1 MERSKILV
9 VDDEK
14 LVRRMIARVLESEGM
29 SIVEASNGL
38 DAVQMAKA
46 QPFDLIILDIIME
59 GIDGFQVIHQL
70 RSEGML
76 TPVFILSG
84 RQADNDKVFALG
96 IGADD
101 FNKETLM
108 TNAYTVVINADM
120 NRELLKTVPHNIV
133 AGNLAEVARFRVK
146 SDAESNSSFLITNEH
161 LKHLHMIDDEVL
173 EIAHKNTENQE
184 YKLQNL
190 YKLTFDMMSDEES
203 REIFEDEYKDD
214 DVYVLTNKINLDGAN
229 VIASDRILKEVSEK
243 IDSSFYVLPSSR
255 HELIL
260 VPDKFNVDPK
270 YLVQM
275 VREVNLTLK
284 QKDFLSDDIY
294 YYNAKKRTLSIY
306 SDAEKQEKSLSE
318 TIDKKHTMKH

>member
-1 MERSKILV
+1 MREEEHKQLDFSIALQN
-9 VDDEK
+9 K
-14 LVRRMIARVLESEGM
+14 LKES
-29 SIVEASNGL
+29 L
-38 DAVQMAKA
+38 
-46 QPFDLIILDIIME
+46 
-59 GIDGFQVIHQL
+59 
-70 RSEGML
+70 
-76 TPVFILSG
+76 
-84 RQADNDKVFALG
+84 
-96 IGADD
+96 GADLLKIEHHTFRKANIVIKGLIVKMKDSDIAPVIYPDELYEQYRQGLSIDTMINRFLDSYRHIDKNIAD

-161 LKHLHMIDDEVL
+161 LKYLHMIDDEVL

>member
-1 MERSKILV
+1 MREEENKQLDFSIDIQNKLKEILGAELLKIEHHTFRKANIALEGLIV
-9 VDDEK
+9 KMKDSNIAPVIYPDELYEQYK
-14 LVRRMIARVLESEGM
+14 QGLSIDTMITRF
-29 SIVEASNGL
+29 L
-38 DAVQMAKA
+38 DSYRH
-46 QPFDLIILDIIME
+46 
-59 GIDGFQVIHQL
+59 IDKNIPNF
-70 RSEGML
+70 
-76 TPVFILSG
+76 T
-84 RQADNDKVFALG
+84 
-96 IGADD
+96 
-101 FNKETLM
+101 KETLM
-108 TNAYTVVINADM
+108 TNAYTVVINAEI
-120 NRELLKTVPHNIV
+120 NRELLKTIPHNII
-133 AGNLAEVARFRVK
+133 AGNLAEVARFKVK

-161 LKHLHMIDDEVL
+161 LKHLHMLDDEVL

-203 REIFEDEYKDD
+203 GEIFEDEYTDD
-214 DVYVLTNKINLDGAN
+214 DVYVLTNKTNYEGAN

-243 IDSSFYVLPSSR
+243 IDSSFYALPSSR

-275 VREVNLTLK
+275 VREVNQTLK

-294 YYNAKKRTLSIY
+294 YYNARKRTLSIY
-306 SDAEKQEKSLSE
+306 SDAEKKEKTLSE

>member
-1 MERSKILV
+1 MREEENKQLDFSMALQN
-9 VDDEK
+9 K
-14 LVRRMIARVLESEGM
+14 LKES
-29 SIVEASNGL
+29 L
-38 DAVQMAKA
+38 
-46 QPFDLIILDIIME
+46 
-59 GIDGFQVIHQL
+59 
-70 RSEGML
+70 
-76 TPVFILSG
+76 
-84 RQADNDKVFALG
+84 
-96 IGADD
+96 GADLLEIEHHTFRKANIVIEGLIVKMKDSDIAPVIYPDELYEQYRQGLSIDTMITRFLDSYRHIDKNIPD

-133 AGNLAEVARFRVK
+133 AGNLAEVARFKVK
-146 SDAESNSSFLITNEH
+146 SDAESDSSFLITNEH
-161 LKHLHMIDDEVL
+161 LRHLRMLSDEVL

-184 YKLQNL
+184 YRLQNL
-190 YKLTFDMMSDEES
+190 YKLTLDMMSDKES
-203 REIFEDEYKDD
+203 RGIFEDEYTDEG
-214 DVYVLTNKINLDGAN
+214 VYVITNKTNHDGAN

-243 IDSSFYVLPSSR
+243 IDSSFYALPSSR

-275 VREVNLTLK
+275 VREVNQTLK

-294 YYNAKKRTLSIY
+294 YYNARKRTLSIY
-306 SDAEKQEKSLSE
+306 SDEEKQEKTLSE

>member
-1 MERSKILV
+1 MREEENKQLDFSMALQNKLKEILGAELLEIEHHTFRKANIV
-9 VDDEK
+9 IEGLIVKMKDSDIAPVIYPDE
-14 LVRRMIARVLESEGM
+14 LYEQYRQGLSIDTMITRF
-29 SIVEASNGL
+29 L
-38 DAVQMAKA
+38 DSYRH
-46 QPFDLIILDIIME
+46 
-59 GIDGFQVIHQL
+59 IDKNI
-70 RSEGML
+70 
-76 TPVFILSG
+76 P
-84 RQADNDKVFALG
+84 N
-96 IGADD
+96 

-108 TNAYTVVINADM
+108 TNAYTVVINAEM
-120 NRELLKTVPHNIV
+120 NRELLKTVPHNII
-133 AGNLAEVARFRVK
+133 AGNLAEVARFKVK

-203 REIFEDEYKDD
+203 REIFEDEYTDD
-214 DVYVLTNKINLDGAN
+214 DVYVLTNKTNYEGAN
-229 VIASDRILKEVSEK
+229 VIASERILKEVSEK
-243 IDSSFYVLPSSR
+243 IDSSFYALPSSR

-275 VREVNLTLK
+275 VREVNQTLK

-294 YYNAKKRTLSIY
+294 YYSARKRTLSIY
-306 SDAEKQEKSLSE
+306 SDAEKKEKTLSE